1 MDTSQFTTIIQSLVV
16 FVLFIQLRLTSASQC
31 LCDTDPV
38 KTAYCNSKYSF
49 KGTVLEIKDD
59 NAARYKRDVVADGPS
74 FSYEFN
80 EIETLRAPMPLA
92 DNIAV
97 EYRIRVD
104 SIFGGVD
111 RALLKQEI
119 TMYST
124 VKDRLCGNPTL
135 KVDYGYL
142 FQVDDLLW
150 LDPCERIFR
159 YKDVSKAERRGLHK
173 LYRYSCK
180 SSTR

>member
-1 MDTSQFTTIIQSLVV
+1 MEIFCRDHQEW
-16 FVLFIQLRLTSASQC
+16 RLTSASQV

-49 KGTVLEIKDD
+49 KGTVLEIKDTTT

-80 EIETLRAPMPLA
+80 EIETLRAGWRSRQ
-92 DNIAV
+92 
-97 EYRIRVD
+97 YRGRIPYRVD

-159 YKDVSKAERRGLHK
+159 YKDVSKAERHGLRK